1 MERVKVLLVEAGCCM
16 MFIEEIKKLSNRE
29 RGIIALSISEQIY
42 FSLEPLSESNWLSPV
57 RSRI

>member
-1 MERVKVLLVEAGCCM
+1 MERVKVLLLEAGCM
-16 MFIEEIKKLSNRE
+16 LFIEEIKKLSNRE

-42 FSLEPLSESNWLSPV
+42 FSLGPLSESNWLSPV